1 MLIRVPL
8 SQGRPTGGWTVPR
21 SGMVWFFLFI
31 GRFLCFEAGALCSAA
46 GPTNGRLASVTCG
59 RCPGD
64 SPHAVRRSGKLANNF
79 RLAACMA
86 VAACMSVCRRAQP
99 SNSWIVRSPFK
110 YPAPPGNWRRIS
122 QGVAYQRYRFCS
134 VPLPPLVYSI
144 LYGSR
149 RAPSPSPQSDQ
160 RAAGAILIRPI
171 SK

>member
-1 MLIRVPL
+1 M
-8 SQGRPTGGWTVPR
+8 PR
-21 SGMVWFFLFI
+21 AGVVLVFLFI
-31 GRFLCFEAGALCSAA
+31 GRFLCFDAGALCGAA
-46 GPTNGRLASVTCG
+46 GPTNGRLGAAARG
-59 RCPGD
+59 RCSGD
-64 SPHAVRRSGKLANNF
+64 SPHAVRRSGKVANSF
-79 RLAACMA
+79 CLAACMA
-86 VAACMSVCRRAQP
+86 VAAGRSVCRRAQP

-122 QGVAYQRYRFCS
+122 QGVAHQRYRFCS